1 MTGKIDLV
9 MWAKDGSRTL
19 APVLKRI
26 NRVIPAECVNNRLI
40 IDDASKDNT
49 KEIAKS
55 FGWKVIDN
63 EGKGISDGANT
74 ALKYVET
81 EFFAGFEQDLLLA
94 WDWWQKIPR
103 YLSDSK
109 VAVASGIRF
118 VNYPLALKKIEEYS
132 AEKYERQDQPGK
144 YFGLVK
150 TLDNTLYKTEVI
162 RSIGGFPSLPSSIGV
177 DQLLSQKVF
186 LSGFKWKVDYS
197 VQSVHLRNGLK
208 GELAHNYWYGTYS
221 DELDRKMFK
230 ANASARSM
238 LIKFLF
244 SPVRG
249 LEIAVKKNAP
259 ESIVIY
265 PLMRLSFLRGVFNG
279 RRKSV

>member
-1 MTGKIDLV
+1 